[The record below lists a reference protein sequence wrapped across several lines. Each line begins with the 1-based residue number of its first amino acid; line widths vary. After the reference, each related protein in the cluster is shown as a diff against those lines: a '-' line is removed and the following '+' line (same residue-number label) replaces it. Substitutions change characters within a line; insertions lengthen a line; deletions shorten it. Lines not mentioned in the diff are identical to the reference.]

1 MRTFTEE
8 EVEILLNSRVCEK
21 PKTNADRIR
30 SMSDEEL
37 EEFIVGLNYHCIAGI
52 GLCDCSKEN
61 KNCSEICKSK
71 TRKWLQQEVEE

>member
-1 MRTFTEE
+1 MNCSKGT
-8 EVEILLNSRVCEK
+8 VELKQTWGNK
-21 PKTNADRIR
+21 IR

>member
-1 MRTFTEE
+1 MNCSKGT
-8 EVEILLNSRVCEK
+8 VELKQTWGNK
-21 PKTNADRIR
+21 IR

-61 KNCSEICKSK
+61 KSCSEICESK
-71 TRKWLQQEVEE
+71 TRKWLQSEVEE